1 MTGSKKSFFLD
12 ASEIQELAPGHG
24 GCIATDKITV
34 EGLPVSFMYR
44 EAPGFD
50 ADSGWRFFSG
60 EESDDYLKDANN
72 SGVYNVNTIANY
84 DQSIIPY
91 LAAPIGSVFE
101 KLPGGKDFAPVED
114 WELDED

>member
-1 MTGSKKSFFLD
+1 MAGNKKSFFLD
-12 ASEIQELAPGHG
+12 ATEIKELAPGHG

-34 EGLPVSFMYR
+34 EGLPVCFMYR

-60 EESDDYLKDANN
+60 EESDAYLEDADN
-72 SGVYNVNTIANY
+72 SGIYNVNTIANY
-84 DQSIIPY
+84 GQSIIPY

-101 KLPGGKDFAPVED
+101 KLPGSKDFAPVDD
-114 WELDED
+114 WEPDED